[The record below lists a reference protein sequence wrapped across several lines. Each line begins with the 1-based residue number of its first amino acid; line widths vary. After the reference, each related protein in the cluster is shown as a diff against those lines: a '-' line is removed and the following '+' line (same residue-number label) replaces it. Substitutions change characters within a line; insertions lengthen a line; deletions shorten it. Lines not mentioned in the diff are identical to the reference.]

1 MNENILIINIHSS
14 RNLGDAALLQITL
27 QQINLNFPTGMITL
41 SMDDPTSHNG
51 SQKAINSIVSW
62 VHPKKTDGTVHWN
75 YWHLIWLLPATLIP
89 MLTQRFIKKAS
100 YLLTPRS
107 LKLIVEAYNQADLV
121 LSEPGGFIYSSGRGI
136 SLVITIYSIA
146 LAIFCKKPVYIL
158 PQSIGPLKR
167 AWERKIVRWLL
178 NRVRIVMVREPISL
192 RLLQDIGANKNNI
205 QLVPD
210 MAFAM
215 PTSDRAIG
223 AQWLNDLGLSID
235 KKWPLLGMTV
245 INWGEQHTGFE
256 QQADYEKACAGAIK
270 WFIDNTGGKVI
281 LFPQVIGPYLS
292 QDDRIPA
299 RRIADLLSEQASS
312 LFLVDQQL
320 PVELLKSIYSW
331 MNILIGTRM
340 HSIIFSLSEGVPVIM
355 IGYLH
360 KTRGMAEM
368 IGIEEWFIDIR
379 QVVGDVLIERLSK
392 FWENQLF
399 WTDERKKIISQ
410 SISEAAQVGEKVK
423 EDYERWN
430 QENK

>member
-1 MNENILIINIHSS
+1 MNENILIINVHSL

-27 QQINLNFPTGMITL
+27 QQINSNFPTGIITL
-41 SMDDPTSHNG
+41 SMDDPTSHSG

-62 VHPKKTDGTVHWN
+62 VHPKKSDGTIHWN
-75 YWHLIWLLPATLIP
+75 YGHLIWLLPATLLP
-89 MLTQRFIKKAS
+89 VLTLRFFKKAN

-121 LSEPGGFIYSSGRGI
+121 ISEPGGFIYSSGRGT

-146 LAIFCKKPVYIL
+146 LAIFGKKPVYIL

-178 NRVRIVMVREPISL
+178 NRVRIVMVREPISF
-192 RLLQDIGANKNNI
+192 RLLQDIGANKKNI

-210 MAFAM
+210 LAFAM

-223 AQWLNDLGLSID
+223 AKWLDDLGLSID
-235 KKWPLLGMTV
+235 KKSPLLGMTV

-256 QQADYEKACAGAIK
+256 QQAEYEKACAGAIK

-299 RRIADLLSEQASS
+299 RRIAEQLSEQSSS
-312 LFLVDQQL
+312 LYLVDQQL
-320 PVELLKSIYSW
+320 SVDLLKSVYSW
-331 MNILIGTRM
+331 MDILIGTRM

-368 IGIEEWFIDIR
+368 FGIDEWFVDIR
-379 QVVGDVLIERLSK
+379 QVVGDVLVERIRK
-392 FWENQLF
+392 FWKNQLF
-399 WTDERKKIISQ
+399 WTDDRKKIISK
-410 SISEAAQVGEKVK
+410 SIYEASQVGDKVK
-423 EDYERWN
+423 DDYLRWL